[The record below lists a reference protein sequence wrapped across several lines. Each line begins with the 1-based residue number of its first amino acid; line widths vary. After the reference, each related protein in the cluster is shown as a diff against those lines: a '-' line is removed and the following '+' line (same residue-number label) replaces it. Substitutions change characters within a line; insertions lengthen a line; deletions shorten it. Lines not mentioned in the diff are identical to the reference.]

1 MDIRYSLFA
10 IHTTFFCRPGIVKQP
25 DQSYLPG
32 SPGCFWISTEDGL
45 NRYDGSK
52 FTIYKH
58 DQDNNH
64 SLLDNYVRFLHED
77 NKNRLFV
84 GLLKG
89 LQLYDRDTDL
99 FHEIPLLFKHG
110 EVYRPHITSILQ
122 CRNGDIMIAT
132 SGQGIYV
139 LQNTDELHAIQNTNL
154 IPSSLVSWMF
164 EDDEENLW
172 IATEDSG
179 IFRVTHDSKLKKF
192 GFKEIGWNLVSAICQ
207 DKKGNLLAGSMTN
220 GLFLH
225 DKTTDSF
232 IPVPYRDKQNLPIK
246 ALYVTDKDDIY
257 IGTDGQGIKTC
268 DLQTMQ
274 ITDME
279 FNVTTFDL
287 TKSKVHSILQDR
299 AGNIWLGIFQKG
311 VSVLPPGTNQFN
323 YIGYKSVAMNLTGSN
338 CIMSLFKDHQGI
350 LWVGT
355 DSEGVYGI
363 YPDEKRSIHFKPSGD
378 PASIP
383 STIMCMFE
391 DSNHD
396 LWVGSYLNG
405 LAKIDKQ
412 TGHCTYRPE
421 LLDSNGAPVQR
432 IYSITEDAARNL
444 WIGTMGSGLFRMNL
458 DTKEITHYD
467 SFYYS
472 EYRTDINQLNHP
484 YINQL
489 LITRNG
495 KLYIGTYDGVGCMD
509 IETRD
514 FLSTYGQNRLLVG
527 HVVYSL
533 YEDKN
538 GVVWLGTTNGL
549 FYIDKYTHE
558 FYSYTTADGLPSNVI
573 CGITEDRSGNLW
585 LSTHYE
591 ISKMDPREKT
601 FINYY
606 SGDGLQGNEF
616 SKGASFMDDNG
627 TIFFGGTH
635 GITWF
640 DPARITNPARTVDV
654 RITDF
659 YVHDKPVRKGMKSGR
674 YNIINTS
681 VAEARHFQLDYK
693 DNSFSIEF
701 STMDFNTPE
710 RTSYLYSV
718 NNEKW
723 KTLTPGNN
731 RVTFSD
737 LPPGKYNFKVMAEGY
752 NITSGV
758 KEIFISIAPAWYA
771 SMWAKVI
778 YILIAAGL
786 VYVVIQQIR
795 HRYQVRQEV
804 LEHQHAKEINEAKLQ
819 FFINIAHEIRTPMSL
834 IISPLKKLIDSDPD
848 HERQRNYLTIHRN
861 AERILSLI
869 NQLMDIRKIDK
880 GQMRLTFRRVELVE
894 FIRDLYVIFEY
905 PASTKK
911 HPVRVYPR
919 TRYTLCLGRP
929 REL

>member
-1 MDIRYSLFA
+1 MPEYKIRCSFTTDFMKTLLLMKTRLIFILTFIWISGIAFSQSTQLFSVDRELSSSL
-10 IHTTFFCRPGIVKQP
+10 INHICQDHQGVI
-25 DQSYLPG
+25 
-32 SPGCFWISTEDGL
+32 WISTEDGL

-122 CRNGDIMIAT
+122 RRNGDIMIAT

-139 LQNTDELHAIQNTNL
+139 LQDTDELHAIQNTNL

-527 HVVYSL
+527 HVVC
-533 YEDKN
+533 
-538 GVVWLGTTNGL
+538 
-549 FYIDKYTHE
+549 I
-558 FYSYTTADGLPSNVI
+558 
-573 CGITEDRSGNLW
+573 
-585 LSTHYE
+585 
-591 ISKMDPREKT
+591 
-601 FINYY
+601 
-606 SGDGLQGNEF
+606 
-616 SKGASFMDDNG
+616 
-627 TIFFGGTH
+627 
-635 GITWF
+635 
-640 DPARITNPARTVDV
+640 
-654 RITDF
+654 
-659 YVHDKPVRKGMKSGR
+659 
-674 YNIINTS
+674 
-681 VAEARHFQLDYK
+681 
-693 DNSFSIEF
+693 
-701 STMDFNTPE
+701 
-710 RTSYLYSV
+710 
-718 NNEKW
+718 
-723 KTLTPGNN
+723 
-731 RVTFSD
+731 
-737 LPPGKYNFKVMAEGY
+737 
-752 NITSGV
+752 
-758 KEIFISIAPAWYA
+758 
-771 SMWAKVI
+771 
-778 YILIAAGL
+778 
-786 VYVVIQQIR
+786 
-795 HRYQVRQEV
+795 
-804 LEHQHAKEINEAKLQ
+804 
-819 FFINIAHEIRTPMSL
+819 
-834 IISPLKKLIDSDPD
+834 
-848 HERQRNYLTIHRN
+848 
-861 AERILSLI
+861 
-869 NQLMDIRKIDK
+869 
-880 GQMRLTFRRVELVE
+880 
-894 FIRDLYVIFEY
+894 
-905 PASTKK
+905 
-911 HPVRVYPR
+911 
-919 TRYTLCLGRP
+919 
-929 REL
+929 